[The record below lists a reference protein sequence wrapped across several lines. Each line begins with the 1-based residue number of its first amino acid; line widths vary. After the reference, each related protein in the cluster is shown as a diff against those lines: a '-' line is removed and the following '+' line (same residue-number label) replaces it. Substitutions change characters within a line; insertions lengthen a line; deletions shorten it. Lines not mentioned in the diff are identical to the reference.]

1 MFKRKKSRLTPTSK
15 QEQPSNMKHA
25 FRLFIQLLL
34 NWKGKITLVFIVA
47 LLGSITYTVIPWIMG
62 LAIDAV
68 ANLISTQ
75 SLSIENIEAVIMQ
88 PLIWLIIASAFSFLF
103 SFIQERIMASVSED
117 AGTFLRKVITD
128 KMTTLH
134 LRFYDD
140 VKVGEILSRVS
151 VDIER
156 VAEILVVGF
165 NQFISSFFNIVIGL
179 IVMTQIASSLTLL
192 IFALIIFSGLVTY
205 IISIKSQRSFL
216 ENFSS
221 LADFNSLVEE
231 YFTGNV
237 ILKSYN
243 KQDHAMDAVITSNET
258 HEKAHLKAMFLNYA
272 IYPAVRFLNQL
283 AFIASAVIGGY
294 FAIRGSLSVGILQA
308 YLQYVSQVSEP
319 ITEASFIINSFQAAL
334 ASLERVYDIT
344 AIEDELEHDHETPK
358 ITHPKGDISF
368 KNVSF
373 GYGPDHL
380 LMTDVTFDV
389 KAKQT
394 VAIVGPTGAGK
405 TTLVNLLMR
414 FYDINSGEISFD
426 GIDTQTMTRT
436 DVRNMFGMVLQDT
449 WLFEGT
455 VADNIAYGRKDASRE
470 AIIEAAKL
478 AQSHDFIMQMPQGYD
493 TIISSDAAI
502 VSQGQQQLLTIARA
516 ALANPSV
523 MILDEATSN
532 IDTITEQ
539 KIQKALNALMENR
552 TSFVIAHRLS
562 TIRNADMILV
572 MNKGNIIES
581 GNHDTLLALG
591 GIYADLYHSQ
601 FAIA

>member
-15 QEQPSNMKHA
+15 QEQPSSMKHA

-34 NWKGKITLVFIVA
+34 NWKGKIALVFIVA
-47 LLGSITYTVIPWIMG
+47 LLGSITYTIIPWIMG

-103 SFIQERIMASVSED
+103 SFVQERIMASVSED

-128 KMTTLH
+128 KMTTLP

-344 AIEDELEHDHETPK
+344 AIEDELEHDHETQK

>member
-1 MFKRKKSRLTPTSK
+1 MFKHKKTRVQKVTQ

-25 FRLFIQLLL
+25 FKLFINLLL
-34 NWKGKITLVFIVA
+34 NWKGRIALVLLVS

-62 LAIDAV
+62 LSIDAV
-68 ANLISTQ
+68 ATLISTNN
-75 SLSIENIEAVIMQ
+75 LSIASVEAVIIQ
-88 PLIWLIIASAFSFLF
+88 PLLWLVLASFFSFLF
-103 SFIQERIMASVSED
+103 SFIQERIMASISEQ
-117 AGTFLRKVITD
+117 AGTHLRKIITD
-128 KMTTLH
+128 KMTTLP

-140 VKVGEILSRVS
+140 VKVGEVLSRVS

-192 IFALIIFSGLVTY
+192 IFALIVISGFVTY
-205 IISIKSQRSFL
+205 VISLKSQRSFL
-216 ENFSS
+216 DNFST

-243 KQDHAMDAVITSNET
+243 KQAYAMDTVVASNER

-294 FAIRGSLSVGILQA
+294 FALRGILSVGILQA

-344 AIEDELEHDHETPK
+344 ALDDEQEHEGVTPK
-358 ITHPKGDISF
+358 IDHPEGAISF
-368 KNVSF
+368 ENVAF

-380 LMTDVTFDV
+380 LMTDVSFEV
-389 KAKQT
+389 GAKQT

-414 FYDINSGEISFD
+414 FYDINGGKILFD
-426 GIDTQTMTRT
+426 GVDTQSMTRT
-436 DVRNMFGMVLQDT
+436 DVRNLFGMVLQDT

-455 VADNIAYGRKDASRE
+455 VADNIAYGRKDVSRE
-470 AIIEAAKL
+470 EIIAAAKL

-493 TIISSDAAI
+493 TIISSDASI

-516 ALANPSV
+516 ALANPAV

-539 KIQKALNALMENR
+539 KIQTALNALMENR

-562 TIRNADMILV
+562 TIRNADIILV
-572 MNKGNIIES
+572 MNRGNIIES
-581 GNHDTLLALG
+581 GNHESLLELG
-591 GIYADLYHSQ
+591 GVYADLYESQ
-601 FAIA
+601 FTIA